1 MNTPRS
7 FLDAIGL
14 AVACPGT
21 QLETHCIM
29 CGYGNGIMANF
40 CADCGEQLRG
50 PRKPLPQPLPS
61 AMELGEKHEIHLRM
75 DDRLLTSPDAMLLS
89 CSLELLADT
98 ELYRTVGGKTFA
110 AARRD
115 ETKLNIAFLNT
126 HDLCLQKED

>member
-1 MNTPRS
+1 
-7 FLDAIGL
+7 
-14 AVACPGT
+14 
-21 QLETHCIM
+21 
-29 CGYGNGIMANF
+29 MANF

-126 HDLCLQKED
+126 HDLCLQKEPQNVETPGHTETTATPTDAAHADGSDAATPDPLP